1 MKLILERL
9 NKEKG
14 IDEGRQ
20 KLLNLATRVENFPQG
35 IVSSDRILLESVQIT
50 GFPEI
55 LSVYFSNYS

>member
-35 IVSSDRILLESVQIT
+35 IVSAERILLESASIT
-50 GFPEI
+50 G
-55 LSVYFSNYS
+55 LSKLIKFHKTL

>member
-35 IVSSDRILLESVQIT
+35 IVSAERILLESASIT
-50 GFPEI
+50 G
-55 LSVYFSNYS
+55 LSKLIKFHNSL